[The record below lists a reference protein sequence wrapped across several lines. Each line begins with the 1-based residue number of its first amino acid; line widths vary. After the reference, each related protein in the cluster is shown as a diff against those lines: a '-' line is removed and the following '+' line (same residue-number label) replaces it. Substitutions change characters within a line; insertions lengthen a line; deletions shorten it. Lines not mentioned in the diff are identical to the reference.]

1 MRFNEYKKD
10 ERMNMVL
17 WTVLLLIV
25 VVACMFS
32 KRKKREDVSSNKK
45 NATGD
50 IVRTWVKQSLETIHV
65 METTINID
73 VLVGRMDLLSHLKT
87 SLAEID
93 KTYLYNSAVND
104 GIEFYKNMY
113 YNRDVTK
120 VQLDFITSPATFND
134 EPFIACNIYRCFSQ
148 YCQKMKNEMETLKTN
163 SAKEK
168 RRDKIIDVSH
178 TCINELSHI
187 GKLENYIHNIIDML
201 NEVGITASVRPK
213 ENQPASNSSYV
224 FSLKPLV
231 VDSLMKYASENCNIT
246 NKKEALNVR
255 NEIETMLDNNT
266 SPDAPFVDFIKNDT
280 RQNYVDSFR
289 LFIDSFFH
297 LTNHDDNGYFRVSHF
312 LKPFTQSYVTLK
324 EIQETRKADYNQIKR
339 ASMVEIRKYMKFRM
353 PSLLKGIIEDP
364 LSNEKSIKE
373 ISLSAFIE
381 GTEYWDDVLSS
392 YKQKKAYAN
401 RLEYLLDK
409 LSEIE
414 KNEIDITE
422 LNVLIMNHIECYSDL
437 FNSVDNKKL
446 PAETPGAKL
455 NKKN

>member
-297 LTNHDDNGYFRVSHF
+297 LTNHDDN
-312 LKPFTQSYVTLK
+312 
-324 EIQETRKADYNQIKR
+324 
-339 ASMVEIRKYMKFRM
+339 
-353 PSLLKGIIEDP
+353 
-364 LSNEKSIKE
+364 
-373 ISLSAFIE
+373 
-381 GTEYWDDVLSS
+381 
-392 YKQKKAYAN
+392 
-401 RLEYLLDK
+401 
-409 LSEIE
+409 
-414 KNEIDITE
+414 
-422 LNVLIMNHIECYSDL
+422 
-437 FNSVDNKKL
+437 
-446 PAETPGAKL
+446 
-455 NKKN
+455 